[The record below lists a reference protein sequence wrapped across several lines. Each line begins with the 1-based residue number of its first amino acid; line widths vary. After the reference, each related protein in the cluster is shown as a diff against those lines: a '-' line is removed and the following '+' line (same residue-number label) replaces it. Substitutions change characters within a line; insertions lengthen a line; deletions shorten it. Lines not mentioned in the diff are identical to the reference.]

1 MIAKKIIFFDGD
13 GTLWYPKKTKYQKK
27 PHWIYALG
35 GTLDF
40 YCGLLI
46 MTPTALDTL
55 KKLKERGIITI
66 ILSTHPQPPKEA
78 DIIINHKVSHFK
90 LNDFFDE
97 IHATRERQESKSEF
111 IVRILKK
118 HNIPK
123 NRALMIGDSYHWD
136 YKPARNVGVDA
147 LLIASDYQKNDKQGK
162 RIRKTIE
169 KLSEVLKYI

>member
-55 KKLKERGIITI
+55 KKLKERGIITV
-66 ILSTHPQPPKEA
+66 ILSTHPHLPKEA
-78 DIIINHKVSHFK
+78 NAIVNHKVSHFK
-90 LNDFFDE
+90 LNEFFNE
-97 IHATRERQESKSEF
+97 IHATREHHESKGEF
-111 IVRILKK
+111 IIRTLKK

-123 NRALMIGDSYHWD
+123 NRALMVGDSYYWD

-162 RIRKTIE
+162 RIKKTI
-169 KLSEVLKYI
+169 KNLSEVLKYI